1 MRGERPLALL
11 LLCEE
16 RSLAFI
22 SALLEKGFKA
32 TLVVGNSGGERP
44 GNATYPIG

>member
-32 TLVVGNSGGERP
+32 TLVVGNSGERP
-44 GNATYPIG
+44 GKATYPIG